1 MFTNLDIDHG
11 CSIKEQV
18 SYTNDNDHKNNRFH
32 STEMHVVNYALDT
45 KDGLIDYY
53 LYNNK
58 FDVNNE
64 EFKSA
69 VDLQLDK
76 YVENGAEFDYIK
88 ARELTQKGFLEWY
101 FDESNLHRKENS

>member
-1 MFTNLDIDHG
+1 MFTNLKIDTNCG
-11 CSIKEQV
+11 IKEQV
-18 SYTNDNDHKNNRFH
+18 SYINDYENHYFH
-32 STEMHVVNYALDT
+32 SSEMYVANCALDS

-53 LYNNK
+53 LYNNQ

-76 YVENGAEFDYIK
+76 YVESGAEFNYTK
-88 ARELTQKGFLEWY
+88 ASELVQKGFLEWY
-101 FDESNLHRKENS
+101 FDAGNLHRKENS

>member
-1 MFTNLDIDHG
+1 MFNNLRINTN

-18 SYTNDNDHKNNRFH
+18 SSINDHENHH
-32 STEMHVVNYALDT
+32 SHSSEMYVANCALDS

-53 LYNNK
+53 LYDNE

-69 VDLQLDK
+69 IDLQLNK
-76 YVENGAEFDYIK
+76 YVENGAEFDYRK
-88 ARELTQKGFLEWY
+88 AYGLTEKGFLEWY
-101 FDESNLHRKENS
+101 YDNGNPHRKENS